1 MKTKE
6 APTRGAGFAS
16 EDILGSER
24 RWLGWLIATLCLV
37 GVVMSVAASYMGD
50 ISSHTSI
57 ASASAHEMLWLVLG
71 LGAFFVLRAIPLKVL
86 LRFAPL
92 FLGGCLLAL
101 VAVLDN
107 SLGSSV
113 GGSSRWFGFGSIQ
126 IQPSEIVK
134 FALVLSFTALIE
146 ARRGRRT
153 RDIVTPVLAITGL
166 VAALVFIEPDMGTAI
181 IVCAIGFAALIIAE
195 VPMGVL
201 ALVGLSGTCVGI
213 IGAFS
218 SSYRR
223 LRLLSFLHPWLYR
236 ASFSYQEVQALG
248 SFASGGFWGTGLG
261 SGIANWGYLP
271 NAQTDFIFA
280 VIGQDFG
287 LIGALVVLA
296 LEIAL
301 VVVLL
306 RAVQSLAG
314 PERTAVFLVAVWIAV
329 QTILNVGAVVGA
341 LPVTG
346 VPLPLVSEGG
356 SSLIMT
362 LAALGLVSRA
372 MGRRRA
378 ADEPAASSRY

>member
-1 MKTKE
+1 MKTSQVRRVPVDSALRQE
-6 APTRGAGFAS
+6 S
-16 EDILGSER
+16 
-24 RWLGWLIATLCLV
+24 RWLSWLIAVLCLV
-37 GVVMSVAASYMGD
+37 GVVMGVAASYMGD
-50 ISSHTSI
+50 LSSHTSI
-57 ASASAHEMLWLVLG
+57 VAATAHEILWLVLG

-86 LRFAPL
+86 LRL
-92 FLGGCLLAL
+92 SSIFLGGCLLAL

-134 FALVLSFTALIE
+134 FALVLSFAALIE

-181 IVCAIGFAALIIAE
+181 IVCSIGFGALVISD
-195 VPMGVL
+195 VPIEVL
-201 ALVGLSGTCVGI
+201 ALVGLGGACVGVVE
-213 IGAFS
+213 AFS
-218 SSYRR
+218 STYRR

-236 ASFSYQEVQALG
+236 SSFSYQEVQALG
-248 SFASGGFWGTGLG
+248 SFASGGLFGTGLG

-287 LIGALVVLA
+287 LVGALLVLG
-296 LEIAL
+296 LEVAL
-301 VVVLL
+301 VIVLL
-306 RAVQSLAG
+306 RAASSLVG
-314 PERTAVFLVAVWIAV
+314 PERTVVFLVGVWIAV
-329 QTILNVGAVVGA
+329 QTVLNVGAVVGA

-346 VPLPLVSEGG
+346 VPLPLISEGG

-362 LAALGLVSRA
+362 LAALGVASRA
-372 MGRRRA
+372 MGRRR
-378 ADEPAASSRY
+378 DDPAAQGH